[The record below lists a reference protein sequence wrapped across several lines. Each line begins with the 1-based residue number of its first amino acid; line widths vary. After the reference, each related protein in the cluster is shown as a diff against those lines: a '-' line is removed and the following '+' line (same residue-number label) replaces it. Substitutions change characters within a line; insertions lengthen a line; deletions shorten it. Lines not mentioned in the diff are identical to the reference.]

1 MDPQLEILLQ
11 IQDLKAQRR
20 ELEEGQSERQVQ
32 EEAFRMDAAT
42 ALAQLADKIAE
53 VMDELSPRVRQ
64 RYERVAASTDRAV
77 APVIGGVCYGC
88 FVAIPT
94 SIASDAR
101 ERAKLRNCENCG
113 RFLYFVGR

>member
-1 MDPQLEILLQ
+1 VDPQLEILLQ
-11 IQDLKAQRR
+11 IQDLKAQRH
-20 ELEEGQSERQVQ
+20 ELEQGRSEREVQ
-32 EEAFRMDAAT
+32 EAAFKMDVDTAIAT
-42 ALAQLADKIAE
+42 LDTKITE

-64 RYERVAASTDRAV
+64 RYERVAGNVERVV

-94 SIASDAR
+94 SISSDAG

-113 RFLYFVGR
+113 RFLYFVG